1 MDTYQYDFSNRL
13 EGGLWRKG
21 FFQLLMDNQDKKI
34 LPREGLMQYVQGTF
48 NLSANPGPDRRDRGL
63 SPKVFVR
70 NLLTIS
76 PMLVIIIIARKIYCI
91 NVNACLPLP
100 CQHLSEGITE
110 IVGKPILSIGFLDI
124 DKWVGKGCRWTPNIL
139 PKSK

>member
-1 MDTYQYDFSNRL
+1 VE
-13 EGGLWRKG
+13 EGFLSALDRESGQKS
-21 FFQLLMDNQDKKI
+21 

-76 PMLVIIIIARKIYCI
+76 PMLVIIIMARKIYCI

-110 IVGKPILSIGFLDI
+110 IVGEPILSIGFLDI

-139 PKSK
+139 RKSK